1 MDSICYLKNKSPLHN
16 NYQQSYSLSES
27 FPAQK
32 NINYQI
38 QKFKNQKINKY
49 DYTRQNKILNK
60 KLLKNNL
67 RPKSSINS
75 LKQKDI
81 NIKSNLSK
89 KEQNLIFNALYFDIF
104 YRKEKL
110 RKLSQEK
117 EERFNSLYTFS
128 PKTNLINNKYRNKIS
143 KSCGKLELE
152 KNKISNNFINRLSNY
167 ERKKKENL
175 NKIKNEIYENSPHPK
190 KRKLSERSFK
200 LPYNSQKFLSAK
212 NEKSK
217 KLREELLNEQGVT
230 FKPKLNDNINL
241 IIIKSFQQRNLDY
254 QKAKEIKLN
263 NAKEDIECTFS
274 PKINNEQIYNY
285 SNNINNK
292 SSYNI
297 STNLNTKSIINNFN
311 VGDRLYNYQYQYKK
325 KLEEI
330 KNKNEK
336 YYSFKPKISKNTN
349 LILQRKQRIK
359 DLMREK
365 QLFEEYYKT
374 INNTEKNKE
383 NKEKEKEKEEEEKE
397 EEENK
402 TKNKLNKNKR
412 KKNEK
417 KIINNYSSHE
427 DNEFKKYFI
436 INSKLLNLNKR
447 PIGVNI
453 YNNNN
458 FKLFCAKNKT
468 GRNFI
473 NSNQGSFKQ
482 FSNEEKERP
491 TTNCSTT
498 NSKSKS
504 IVNLNYYD
512 NLI

>member
-1 MDSICYLKNKSPLHN
+1 MTSQIC
-16 NYQQSYSLSES
+16 E
-27 FPAQK
+27 QK
-32 NINYQI
+32 NFQIKPKKKIKNYFFSYENYPS
-38 QKFKNQKINKY
+38 K
-49 DYTRQNKILNK
+49 RNK
-60 KLLKNNL
+60 KLEEKMKYYNTNNKIINQKMSKNNK
-67 RPKSSINS
+67 RPKSLIYS
-75 LKQKDI
+75 
-81 NIKSNLSK
+81 SNTEKNLNLDYPIISK
-89 KEQNLIFNALYFDIF
+89 KEQDAVFNNLYNDNF

-311 VGDRLYNYQYQYKK
+311 VGDRLYNYQYQYK
-325 KLEEI
+325 
-330 KNKNEK
+330 EK
-336 YYSFKPKISKNTN
+336 I
-349 LILQRKQRIK
+349 R
-359 DLMREK
+359 
-365 QLFEEYYKT
+365 
-374 INNTEKNKE
+374 
-383 NKEKEKEKEEEEKE
+383 
-397 EEENK
+397 
-402 TKNKLNKNKR
+402 
-412 KKNEK
+412 
-417 KIINNYSSHE
+417 
-427 DNEFKKYFI
+427 
-436 INSKLLNLNKR
+436 
-447 PIGVNI
+447 
-453 YNNNN
+453 
-458 FKLFCAKNKT
+458 
-468 GRNFI
+468 RN
-473 NSNQGSFKQ
+473 
-482 FSNEEKERP
+482 
-491 TTNCSTT
+491 
-498 NSKSKS
+498 
-504 IVNLNYYD
+504 
-512 NLI
+512 

>member
-1 MDSICYLKNKSPLHN
+1 
-16 NYQQSYSLSES
+16 
-27 FPAQK
+27 
-32 NINYQI
+32 
-38 QKFKNQKINKY
+38 
-49 DYTRQNKILNK
+49 
-60 KLLKNNL
+60 
-67 RPKSSINS
+67 
-75 LKQKDI
+75 
-81 NIKSNLSK
+81 
-89 KEQNLIFNALYFDIF
+89 
-104 YRKEKL
+104 
-110 RKLSQEK
+110 
-117 EERFNSLYTFS
+117 
-128 PKTNLINNKYRNKIS
+128 
-143 KSCGKLELE
+143 
-152 KNKISNNFINRLSNY
+152 
-167 ERKKKENL
+167 
-175 NKIKNEIYENSPHPK
+175 
-190 KRKLSERSFK
+190 
-200 LPYNSQKFLSAK
+200 
-212 NEKSK
+212 
-217 KLREELLNEQGVT
+217 
-230 FKPKLNDNINL
+230 
-241 IIIKSFQQRNLDY
+241 
-254 QKAKEIKLN
+254 
-263 NAKEDIECTFS
+263 
-274 PKINNEQIYNY
+274 
-285 SNNINNK
+285 
-292 SSYNI
+292 
-297 STNLNTKSIINNFN
+297 
-311 VGDRLYNYQYQYKK
+311 
-325 KLEEI
+325 
-330 KNKNEK
+330 
-336 YYSFKPKISKNTN
+336 
-349 LILQRKQRIK
+349 
-359 DLMREK
+359 MREK

-383 NKEKEKEKEEEEKE
+383 NKEKEKEKEEEEK
-397 EEENK
+397 EENK

>member
-1 MDSICYLKNKSPLHN
+1 MDSVYYLNNKSPLHN

-190 KRKLSERSFK
+190 KRRLSERSFK

-263 NAKEDIECTFS
+263 NAKEDMECTFS
-274 PKINNEQIYNY
+274 PKINSGHSHNA

-292 SSYNI
+292 SSNNN
-297 STNLNTKSIINNFN
+297 SHLNNKSDINHFN
-311 VGDRLYNYQYQYKK
+311 VGNRLFNYQNEYKK

-330 KNKNEK
+330 KVKNEK
-336 YYSFKPKISKNTN
+336 NYSFKPKISKNTN

-365 QLFEEYYKT
+365 QLFEDYYKQ
-374 INNTEKNKE
+374 INITEKNKE
-383 NKEKEKEKEEEEKE
+383 NEDKK

-402 TKNKLNKNKR
+402 KINELTDENINLDIL
-412 KKNEK
+412 KKKKDEK
-417 KIINNYSSHE
+417 KIINNYSMKE
-427 DNEFKKYFI
+427 DEQFKKYFI
-436 INSKLLNLNKR
+436 INSKFLPLNKR
-447 PIGVNI
+447 PIAVNI

-458 FKLFCAKNKT
+458 FKLFCSKNKT

-473 NSNQGSFKQ
+473 NTNQPIKHI
-482 FSNEEKERP
+482 SNEEKERP